1 MCITFT
7 SCLWWW
13 LAECWMDFAIA
24 MIREY
29 ERTHRTGHHTYSTY
43 SYTETAMGKKLY
55 AHQILE
61 VANRK
66 CTWDRHKLADFLY
79 FALVF
84 DLVSL
89 EKYQF
94 HLMWCSTMCCR
105 RPIETFPSALC
116 AAFVR
121 RIPPCL
127 LFEDNSLQ
135 NRIVIDRSALY
146 MPELLNCI
154 ELHPRP
160 RSAVDN
166 R

>member
-24 MIREY
+24 MIRENSQD
-29 ERTHRTGHHTYSTY
+29 RA
-43 SYTETAMGKKLY
+43 SYIQHVLVYRNGNGEKAVCSSNSWSSEPQMHLRQTQVGGFSLLCSCVWFGFVGK
-55 AHQILE
+55 
-61 VANRK
+61 
-66 CTWDRHKLADFLY
+66 
-79 FALVF
+79 
-84 DLVSL
+84 VSISS
-89 EKYQF
+89 
-94 HLMWCSTMCCR
+94 HVCSTMCCR
-105 RPIETFPSALC
+105 RPIETFPSAIC

-121 RIPPCL
+121 RFPPCL

-135 NRIVIDRSALY
+135 NRIVIDRRALY